1 MYEILVPQEN
11 VNDEE
16 VTIIQ
21 AMFENNS
28 KVKKGDAIFEIETT
42 KVNIEI
48 EAPTDGIIKYSIKEG
63 DVLKIGEVL
72 AIIDDGKDQIKEK
85 IDTKDDQKNQFVNP
99 NVKISKAALKRAE
112 ELKLDLSK
120 IKEGMIT
127 ISDIE
132 EMAVTSIKENSIV
145 ILGAGGHA
153 KTCIDILKHKKEF
166 EILGILDPK
175 LKIGEMIF
183 GVKVLGDNSHLK
195 ELVKKGL
202 KHAVNG
208 VGAIQNPKKRRQV
221 FDLLKEH
228 NLNVPNIIHPSAVI
242 EKSVSMG
249 EGNQF
254 MMGAMVGSDVVIK
267 NNCLINSGSII
278 SHDCVLDD
286 HCHISPGAIL
296 AGSVVIG
303 KNSLIGMGTTIY
315 IGSKIGKNSVIYNG
329 LNIFNDIKDN
339 SIIEN

>member
-16 VTIIQ
+16 VTVIQ
-21 AMFENNS
+21 VLFENNS

-48 EAPTDGIIKYSIKEG
+48 EAPVDGIIKYLIKEG

-72 AIIDDGKDQIKEK
+72 ATIDDGKGQTKEK
-85 IDTKDDQKNQFVNP
+85 SNAKDDQKNNLMSP

-112 ELKLDLSK
+112 ELKIDLSK

-127 ISDIE
+127 ISDVE
-132 EMAVTSIKENSIV
+132 EMAVSSIKENSIV
-145 ILGAGGHA
+145 VLGAGGHA
-153 KTCIDILKHKKEF
+153 KTCIDILRHNGEYQ
-166 EILGILDPK
+166 ILGILDPK

-183 GVKVLGDNSHLK
+183 GVKVLGDNSNIK

-208 VGAIQNPKKRRQV
+208 VGAIQNPKKREQV
-221 FDLLKEH
+221 YSFLKGH

-254 MMGAMVGSDVVIK
+254 MMGAMIGTDVVIK
-267 NNCLINSGSII
+267 DNCLVNSGSIV
-278 SHDCVLDD
+278 SHDCILHD

-296 AGSVVIG
+296 AGSVVVG

-315 IGSKIGKNSVIYNG
+315 IGSNIGKNSVIYNG
-329 LNIFNDIKDN
+329 LNIFNDVKDN
-339 SIIEN
+339 SIVES